1 VGQVTLPFFC
11 IGGITPERISEVTQ
25 HGGSRVCVVSYLLQA
40 ADPAAAARNILSRL
54 GTSSQLKDA
63 DRS

>member
-1 VGQVTLPFFC
+1 
-11 IGGITPERISEVTQ
+11 VTQ

-63 DRS
+63 DRP